1 VAFEHVKH
9 ARFDRALTLMPD
21 LSAQEDLARLG
32 LKIQQLTRLSNG
44 AKHQQAREWVG
55 SSVLASVGRVP
66 HKSQLTRL
74 SNASADADSPLDFL
88 SSSHQPKKWGGLGES
103 IEDLR
108 DAVRREPALADPA
121 GTSCDTCARD
131 EGS

>member
-1 VAFEHVKH
+1 
-9 ARFDRALTLMPD
+9 MPD

-88 SSSHQPKKWGGLGES
+88 SSSHQPKKWGGLGEL